1 MRSRARKFAHVLERL
16 GLAMAGAAA
25 GLFVGAHVGSSFS
38 ALTSEGFLLLM
49 MLGGAI
55 GFYLGIDAPQ
65 MSFNTE
71 DGASNPRG
79 KIDAAELLSA
89 VGTFLAAFAAF
100 ASVGI
105 IILRHDPHIVWTAL
119 IMAGWAFGISMQTV
133 AGAIARLRARNLAW
147 SRFPRMAKAQRAHP
161 TQ

>member
-1 MRSRARKFAHVLERL
+1 MRSRVRKFAHVLERL
-16 GLAMAGAAA
+16 GLAMAGAAS
-25 GLFVGAHVGSSFS
+25 GLFVGAHVGTTFS

-71 DGASNPRG
+71 NGHASDKTP
-79 KIDAAELLSA
+79 IDAAEFLSA

-105 IILRHDPHIVWTAL
+105 IIMRHDPHVVWTSL
-119 IMAGWAFGISMQTV
+119 IMAGWVFGISMQTV
-133 AGAIARLRARNLAW
+133 AGAIARLRARH
-147 SRFPRMAKAQRAHP
+147 S
-161 TQ
+161 

>member
-1 MRSRARKFAHVLERL
+1 
-16 GLAMAGAAA
+16 MAGAAS
-25 GLFVGAHVGSSFS
+25 GLFVGAHVGTTFS

-71 DGASNPRG
+71 NGHASDKTP
-79 KIDAAELLSA
+79 IDAAEFLSA

-105 IILRHDPHIVWTAL
+105 IIMRHDPHVVWTSL
-119 IMAGWAFGISMQTV
+119 IMAGWVFGISMQTV
-133 AGAIARLRARNLAW
+133 AGAIARLRARH
-147 SRFPRMAKAQRAHP
+147 S
-161 TQ
+161 

>member
-1 MRSRARKFAHVLERL
+1 
-16 GLAMAGAAA
+16 MAGAAS
-25 GLFVGAHVGSSFS
+25 GLFVGAHVGTTFS

-71 DGASNPRG
+71 NGHASDKTR
-79 KIDAAELLSA
+79 IDAAEFLSA

-105 IILRHDPHIVWTAL
+105 IIMRHDPHIVWTSL
-119 IMAGWAFGISMQTV
+119 IMAGWVFGISMQTV
-133 AGAIARLRARNLAW
+133 AGAIARIRARH
-147 SRFPRMAKAQRAHP
+147 S
-161 TQ
+161 